1 MKKFRVINTGQEIYE
16 LLTSLRNGNKGIKQV
31 VANLVEKNKRDAR
44 KPLSK
49 RKGEYIATPKTLE
62 VSQSTRFPS
71 SM

>member
-1 MKKFRVINTGQEIYE
+1 MQGQKIYE
-16 LLTSLRNGNKGIKQV
+16 LLTSPRNGNKGIKRA
-31 VANLVEKNKRDAR
+31 VANLVEKNKCDAR

-49 RKGEYIATPKTLE
+49 KKGEYIATPKTLE